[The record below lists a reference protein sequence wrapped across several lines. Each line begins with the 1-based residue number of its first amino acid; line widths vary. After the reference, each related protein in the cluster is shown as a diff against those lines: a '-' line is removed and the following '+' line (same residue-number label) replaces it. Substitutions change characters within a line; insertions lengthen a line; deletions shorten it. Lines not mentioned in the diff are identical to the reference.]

1 MTKKYSPLM
10 LMLMFVL
17 LLVSCEKIDLSEGS
31 GEDNGSHNVST
42 SKSYKVSVMTR
53 AATAVSDVRYP
64 ITVKAIDGQGNVVAQ
79 QQVTGADTPI
89 SLSLHEGDYVISAVS
104 GDMSFSGGY
113 SKEPLL
119 MGRGNVS
126 VSNGSTSVN
135 IVMAYAVASVDFS
148 ISDIP
153 SDVSSVSIALSPLY
167 TSVTELG
174 AYGGGNGTVTIP
186 LQRGAD
192 GKWASG
198 TLYVLPGSGD
208 NTSMSI
214 SMTSPKGTEV
224 YAITYASQLKAASP
238 YHFNGAFVPAASSEP
253 DTPSS
258 FEVSGT
264 LSYAGWADAVSDTF
278 SFGPAVT
285 DGFNTDTDGGNA
297 TTCHVSQIPAQGSVW
312 NGHIVAYVEGNDAI
326 LLSLEDWGQMTSALY
341 EQDPMVANNIAKSY
355 AEGDMAAWAIPTTDE
370 ARLLKSVWNT
380 STIATLNAVVA
391 SAGGK
396 NIELYESTGN
406 ARYLCEDAT
415 HTFSF
420 VTSSSIT
427 AAGKTVKTYR
437 LRLVKRVKF
446 VVS

>member
-1 MTKKYSPLM
+1 MTMKLSPLM
-10 LMLMFVL
+10 LMLMFAL
-17 LLVSCEKIDLSEGS
+17 LFASCEKIDLSEGD
-31 GEDNGSHNVST
+31 GEGNGSHNVAS
-42 SKSYKVSVMTR
+42 SKSYKVAVMTR
-53 AATAVSDVRYP
+53 AASAVSDIRYP
-64 ITVKAIDGQGNVVAQ
+64 ITVKAIDAEGVVVAQ

-89 SLSLHEGDYVISAVS
+89 SLSLHEGDYVLSAVS
-104 GDMSFSGGY
+104 GDLSFAEGY
-113 SKEPLL
+113 SHEPLL
-119 MGRGNVS
+119 LGRGNVT
-126 VSNGSTSVN
+126 VKNGGTSVN
-135 IVMAYAVASVDFS
+135 IIMGYAVASVDFS
-148 ISDIP
+148 IANIP
-153 SDVSSVSIALSPLY
+153 ADVSAVSIALSPLY

-174 AYGGGNGTVTIP
+174 TYGGGNGTVTIP
-186 LQRGAD
+186 LERGSD

-214 SMTSPKGTEV
+214 SMISPRGTEV
-224 YAITYASQLKAASP
+224 YAVTYASQLKAAAP
-238 YHFNGAFVPAASSEP
+238 YHFNGSFVPAASADPTP
-253 DTPSS
+253 DGPSS
-258 FEVSGT
+258 FEVNGT
-264 LSYAGWADAVSDTF
+264 LSYAGWSDAVSDSF
-278 SFGPAVT
+278 SFGPTVT
-285 DGFNTDTDGGNA
+285 DGFADSGSV
-297 TTCHVSQIPAQGSVW
+297 TTYHVDAVPSQGSVW

-341 EQDPMVANNIAKSY
+341 EQDPTVATNLAKTY
-355 AEGDMAAWAIPTTDE
+355 TEGDISAWSIPSTDE

-380 STIATLNAVVA
+380 STISTLNSVVA

-396 NIELYESTGN
+396 NIELYEGTGN